1 MFVPDKRINIIHFRG
16 FILIDDCYNANPD
29 SVKAVLEMTGK
40 IDPYR
45 RKIAILGDML
55 ELGKN
60 KIKLHRSLSSSVIK
74 NGIDELYTIGSGM
87 KTLVDALKDKKLIL
101 KHFRSRKSLSGFLR
115 NLDLMNSIIL
125 VKGSRGMQM
134 EEFSKIISGRMK
146 N

>member
-1 MFVPDKRINIIHFRG
+1 
-16 FILIDDCYNANPD
+16 
-29 SVKAVLEMTGK
+29 
-40 IDPYR
+40 
-45 RKIAILGDML
+45 
-55 ELGKN
+55 
-60 KIKLHRSLSSSVIK
+60 
-74 NGIDELYTIGSGM
+74 
-87 KTLVDALKDKKLIL
+87 LKDKKLIL